1 MNSIFVIFI
10 HVISVPASAGWLRL
24 EGRHKDGFWLCEQD
38 VRPNMHST
46 NEGTRPSQVCGKT
59 RNQITGLRDDTI
71 RYYKII
77 MCKFLIHN
85 SMNQWCNLYKI
96 NTCTTKPEIEFFQ
109 FSLTW
114 AEASRELFWLNLVGF

>member
-10 HVISVPASAGWLRL
+10 HVISVPASAGWLWL

-59 RNQITGLRDDTI
+59 TKQITGLRDNTI

-85 SMNQWCNLYKI
+85 SMN
-96 NTCTTKPEIEFFQ
+96 
-109 FSLTW
+109 
-114 AEASRELFWLNLVGF
+114 